1 MLPTAMAFSPCV
13 NIFVWLGLGSG
24 PIESFMQI
32 IELIIWVWET
42 AEIHVIVITVISAF
56 KKYAVGEFG
65 LNYVIA

>member
-32 IELIIWVWET
+32 IAVIIWVWET
-42 AEIHVIVITVISAF
+42 AEVF
-56 KKYAVGEFG
+56 M
-65 LNYVIA
+65 LL